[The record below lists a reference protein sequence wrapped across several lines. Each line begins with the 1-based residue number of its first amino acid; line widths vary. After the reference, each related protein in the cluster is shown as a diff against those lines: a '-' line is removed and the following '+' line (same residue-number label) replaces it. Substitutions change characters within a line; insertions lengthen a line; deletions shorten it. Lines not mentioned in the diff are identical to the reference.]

1 MTNTIQPIQD
11 NSSLPEKV
19 AEQLRAMI
27 IRGELAP
34 SVQLPTEPALSRAM
48 HVSRSTLRA
57 ALDCLARE
65 GVVVRK
71 RGVGTFVSEQP
82 LAANNLNL
90 NWGVTEVIRAT
101 GATPGTTDLKLLHSA
116 ADERLAARLDVT
128 AGTPLV
134 VVERVRLADARRV
147 VFSRDFFPQAL
158 LGDNASDSLAA
169 LEPYLL
175 REHSLYGFLKDRL
188 DLDFLHAVAWLR
200 PVTADTDLSDRL
212 KILPGSGL
220 LYIEQVD
227 YDSDGVPLVLADEFH
242 VAEAFTFTV
251 YRSRLAP
258 GVAAVEKDV

>member
-1 MTNTIQPIQD
+1 MANIQPIQD
-11 NSSLPEKV
+11 NSTLPEKV

-34 SVQLPTEPALSRAM
+34 SAQLPTEPALSRAM

-101 GATPGTTDLKLLHSA
+101 GATPGTTDLKILTST
-116 ADERLAARLDVT
+116 ADERLAARLQVP
-128 AGTPLV
+128 AETPLV
-134 VVERVRLADARRV
+134 VVERVRLADERRV
-147 VFSRDFFPQAL
+147 VFSRDFFPLSL
-158 LGDNASDSLAA
+158 LGANAAGSMPA
-169 LEPYLL
+169 LETYLL
-175 REHSLYGFLKDRL
+175 QEHSLYGYLKHRL
-188 DLDFLHAVAWLR
+188 DLDFHHAVAWLR
-200 PVTADTDLSDRL
+200 PVTADADLAGRL
-212 KILPGSGL
+212 QILPGSGM

-227 YDSDGVPLVLADEFH
+227 YSSDGVPLVLADEFH
-242 VAEAFTFTV
+242 VAEVFTFTV
-251 YRSRLAP
+251 YRSRLTP
-258 GVAAVEKDV
+258 GAGASERDN

>member
-1 MTNTIQPIQD
+1 MTMATIHPIQD
-11 NSSLPEKV
+11 NSTLPEKV

-57 ALDCLARE
+57 ALDSLARE

-101 GATPGTTDLKLLHSA
+101 GATPGTTDLKILA
-116 ADERLAARLDVT
+116 ATADERLAMRLEVP
-128 AGTPLV
+128 AETPLV

-147 VFSRDFFPQAL
+147 VFSRDFFPLAL
-158 LGDNASDSLAA
+158 LGANESMPA
-169 LEPYLL
+169 LEAYLM
-175 REHSLYGFLKDRL
+175 REHSLYGYLKDRL
-188 DLDFLHAVAWLR
+188 DLDFHHAVAWLR
-200 PVTADTDLSDRL
+200 PVTADADLAGQL
-212 KILPGSGL
+212 QILPGSGL
-220 LYIEQVD
+220 LHIEQVD
-227 YDSDGVPLVLADEFH
+227 YNSDGSPLVLADEFH

-258 GVAAVEKDV
+258 GVAGAL

>member
-1 MTNTIQPIQD
+1 MTTIQPIQD
-11 NSSLPEKV
+11 NSTLPEKV

-57 ALDCLARE
+57 ALDSLARE

-101 GATPGTTDLKLLHSA
+101 GATPGTTDLKILTST
-116 ADERLAARLDVT
+116 ADERLAARLELPAD
-128 AGTPLV
+128 TPLM

-147 VFSRDFFPQAL
+147 VFSRDFFPLAL
-158 LGDNASDSLAA
+158 LGANDSMPA
-169 LEPYLL
+169 LEAYLL
-175 REHSLYGFLKDRL
+175 QEHSLYGFLKHRL
-188 DLDFLHAVAWLR
+188 DLDFHHAVAWLR
-200 PVTADTDLSDRL
+200 PVTADADLAGRL
-212 KILPGSGL
+212 QILPGSGM

-258 GVAAVEKDV
+258 GAAASERDN

>member
-1 MTNTIQPIQD
+1 MTIQPIQD
-11 NSSLPEKV
+11 NSTLPEKV
-19 AEQLRAMI
+19 AEQLRSMI

-34 SVQLPTEPALSRAM
+34 SAQLPTEPALSRAM

-57 ALDCLARE
+57 ALDSLSRE

-101 GATPGTTDLKLLHSA
+101 GATPGTTDLKLLTST
-116 ADERLAARLDVT
+116 ADERLAARLEVP
-128 AGTPLV
+128 AETPLI
-134 VVERVRLADARRV
+134 VVERVRLADTRRV
-147 VFSRDFFPQAL
+147 VFSRDFFPLAL
-158 LGDNASDSLAA
+158 LGPGNSMSA
-169 LEPYLL
+169 LEAYLR
-175 REHSLYGFLKDRL
+175 REHSLYSYLKDRL
-188 DLDFLHAVAWLR
+188 DLDFHHAVASLR
-200 PVTADTDLSDRL
+200 PVTADADLAGRL
-212 KILPGSGL
+212 QILPGSGM

-258 GVAAVEKDV
+258 GAAAHEKDN